1 MYFQIK
7 EIILWP
13 KDTSKKPRRL
23 EFTLGAVN
31 VISGASRTG
40 KSAIIPIIDY
50 CLGSDKCTIPVNT
63 IRDTTSWFGVI
74 VDTVA
79 GQKLFARREPGNQK
93 STGDMFVL
101 EGRQIDVPDVIEAK
115 NSTADI
121 VKRTLDELA
130 GLTALD
136 FNVEGGNTGFR
147 GRPSFRDLG
156 AFIFQPQNI
165 VANPDVFF
173 YKADTY
179 EHREKLR
186 TIFPYVLNAI
196 TPQLLAKEHEL
207 ANLRKELRRKQN
219 ELSNVRAVSAR
230 WMAEIR
236 ARATEAREFGLVREP
251 IPEDATRD
259 RLIELLTQVVEG
271 SNVEIRV
278 TSDTI
283 SDAVGE
289 LMNLQSEEAAAS
301 LELSAL
307 RRRYS
312 EMSSFMQSAVQ
323 YRGALQIQRDRLK
336 ISDWLRGLHDPQH
349 DCPVCGNNINGATD
363 DLNSLFRSLEE
374 IEKTAGEFDQMPA
387 SFDREYERVKA
398 EMRTVSEKL
407 RGIRIRITALEQRSE
422 EAKRRQYDSLKVS
435 RFIGNLEQSLI
446 TYAQLG
452 ADSELDAEVT
462 ELRQQVARLESEI
475 AQGEIKAKTKRA
487 LQMVS
492 LNAEK
497 LMPSLDSERPND
509 PITLS
514 IDDLT
519 IKVEGIDREDYLWEI
534 GSGSNWLSYHIAV
547 TLGLHQFFMNL
558 KVSPVP
564 GFIVYDQPSQ
574 VYFPKRLAAREG
586 EEDLDPQFVKDE
598 DIDAVQKVFSTL
610 SAVVGRSK
618 GSLQIIVLDH
628 AAENV
633 WGGLEYAH
641 LVEEWREGRKLVPL
655 NWIDEK

>member
-7 EIILWP
+7 EVILWP

-23 EFTLGAVN
+23 EFAAGTVN
-31 VISGASRTG
+31 IISGASRTG

-63 IRDTTSWFGVI
+63 IRDTTAWFGV
-74 VDTVA
+74 VVNTVV
-79 GQKLFARREPGNQK
+79 GHKLFARREPGNQK

-101 EGRQIDVPDVIEAK
+101 EGQQIDVPDTIQAK
-115 NSTADI
+115 NSTADN
-121 VKRTLDELA
+121 VKRALDELA

-136 FNVEGGNTGFR
+136 FDTEGLNTGFK

-207 ANLRKELRRKQN
+207 SQLRKDLRRKQL
-219 ELSNVRAVSAR
+219 ELANVRAVSAR

-236 ARATEAREFGLVREP
+236 SRATEAREFGLIGEP
-251 IPEDATRD
+251 IPENATRNQ
-259 RLIELLTQVVEG
+259 LIELLTYVVE
-271 SNVEIRV
+271 SSSLEIRV

-289 LMNLQSEEAAAS
+289 LVKLQDEESATS

-312 EMSSFMQSAVQ
+312 EMSSFMQSTIQ

-349 DCPVCGNNINGATD
+349 DCPVCGNNFNSATD
-363 DLNSLFRSLEE
+363 DLNSLFSSLEE
-374 IEKTAGEFDQMPA
+374 IEKTAGEFDQTPA
-387 SFDREYERVKA
+387 SFDREYERVKS

-407 RGIRIRITALEQRSE
+407 RGIRIRIADLEQRSE
-422 EAKRRQYDSLKVS
+422 EVKQRQYNSLKVS
-435 RFIGNLEQSLI
+435 RFIGTLEQSLL

-452 ADSELDAEVT
+452 ADSELDTEVK
-462 ELRQQVARLESEI
+462 ELRQQVGQLEAEI
-475 AQGEIKAKTKRA
+475 AEGQIKSKTRRA
-487 LQMVS
+487 LEMVS

-497 LMPSLDSERPND
+497 LMPELDSERPND

-514 IDDLT
+514 VDDLT

-558 KVSPVP
+558 KLSPVP
-564 GFIVYDQPSQ
+564 SFIVYDQPSQ

-586 EEDLDPQFVKDE
+586 EGELDPALKDE
-598 DIDAVQKVFSTL
+598 DIDAVQKVFKTL
-610 SAVVGRSK
+610 STVVGRSK
-618 GSLQIIVLDH
+618 GALQIIVLDH

-633 WGGLEYAH
+633 WGGLKNVH

-655 NWIDEK
+655 DWIDDQ

>member
-13 KDTSKKPRRL
+13 KDTSKKPRRM
-23 EFTLGAVN
+23 EFALGTVN

-63 IRDTTSWFGVI
+63 IRDTTGWFGII
-74 VDTVA
+74 VDTVL
-79 GQKLFARREPGNQK
+79 GQKLFSRREPGSQK

-101 EGRQIDVPDVIEAK
+101 EGQQIDVPDTIEAK

-136 FNVEGGNTGFR
+136 FDVEGYNSGFK

-207 ANLRKELRRKQN
+207 ANLKKELRRKQN
-219 ELSNVRAVSAR
+219 ELASVRAVSAR

-251 IPEDATRD
+251 IPENATRGQ
-259 RLIELLTQVVEG
+259 LIELLTQVVEG
-271 SNVEIRV
+271 SNVESRV
-278 TSDTI
+278 TSETI

-289 LMNLQSEEAAAS
+289 LLRLQAEETSTS
-301 LELSAL
+301 LEMSAL

-312 EMSSFMQSAVQ
+312 EMSSFMQSAVE

-363 DLNSLFRSLEE
+363 ELNSLFRSLEE
-374 IEKTAGEFDQMPA
+374 IEKTAGEFDQTPA

-407 RGIRIRITALEQRSE
+407 RGVRIRIAALEQRSE
-422 EAKRRQYDSLKVS
+422 EVKQRQYDSLKMS
-435 RFIGNLEQSLI
+435 RFIGNLEQSLN

-452 ADSELDAEVT
+452 ADGDLDAEVT
-462 ELRQQVARLESEI
+462 GLKEQVARLEAEI
-475 AQGEIKAKTKRA
+475 TRGQIKAKTERA
-487 LQMVS
+487 LDMVS

-497 LMPSLDSERPND
+497 LMPGLDAERPDD

-519 IKVEGIDREDYLWEI
+519 IKVKGVDREDYLWEI

-586 EEDLDPQFVKDE
+586 EEDLDPKFVKDE

-610 SAVVGRSK
+610 SAAVGRSK
-618 GSLQIIVLDH
+618 GALQIIVLDH
-628 AAENV
+628 AAEDI
-633 WGGLEYAH
+633 WGGLENVH
-641 LVEEWREGRKLVPL
+641 LVEEWREGKKLVPL
-655 NWIDEK
+655 AWVDEK